1 VNFYDWMLALHLL
14 AAFAIAAALVLYS
27 VLVFD
32 GRRTESPDR
41 RQLLFR
47 IAPIGTPLIGGGSVL
62 ALILGVILAID
73 SDTFRDLERLD
84 HRAIVLWAADGCDRR
99 TDRQEYYTDVQKLAE
114 EGGEGAQQ
122 EVVARL
128 RAPPARYSISQ
139 TVLVFPADSPRYG
152 FQAGSVTMLAAVR
165 PHSWEPSRSSSTS
178 SAR

>member
-27 VLVFD
+27 VLVFN
-32 GRRTESPDR
+32 GRRMESPD
-41 RQLLFR
+41 QTKFLFR

-73 SDTFRDLERLD
+73 SDRYEIWNGWIIA
-84 HRAIVLWAADGCDRR
+84 AIVLWALMGAIGGR
-99 TDRQEYYTDVQKLAE
+99 TGKYYTDVQKLAA

-128 RAPPARYSISQ
+128 RAPTGAMLHLA
-139 TVLVFPADSPRYG
+139 TVLVFVLILLDMVFKPGA
-152 FQAGSVTMLAAVR
+152 
-165 PHSWEPSRSSSTS
+165 
-178 SAR
+178 